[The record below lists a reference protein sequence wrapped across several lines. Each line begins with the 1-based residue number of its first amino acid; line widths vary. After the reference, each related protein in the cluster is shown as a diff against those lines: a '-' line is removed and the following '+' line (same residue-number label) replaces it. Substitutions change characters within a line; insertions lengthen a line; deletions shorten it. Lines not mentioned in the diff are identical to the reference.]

1 MESSH
6 SYRPEGLSGAW
17 EQPRVPSRALVRVA
31 VALLLLVVFATLTHS
46 RLGPPIDLRFGV
58 IVLLG
63 AGLYLPALIESERR
77 VALWFALFVTPAAWV
92 SFVVFTP
99 GGPLELIAGVC
110 CVAGGLLLGVR
121 TLVPDRPRAVKVL
134 TVVAISVVV
143 AGVGLNYTFLAT
155 VFAAA
160 EMVA

>member
-1 MESSH
+1 MQSSH

-17 EQPRVPSRALVRVA
+17 EQQRIPSRVLVRVA
-31 VALLLLVVFATLTHS
+31 VALVLLVVFAALTHS
-46 RLGPPIDLRFGV
+46 RLGPPANLRFAV
-58 IVLLG
+58 IALLG
-63 AGLYLPALIESERR
+63 AGLYLPALIESEHR

-110 CVAGGLLLGVR
+110 CVASGLLLGLR
-121 TLVPDRPRAVKVL
+121 ALVSGKPRVVKSL
-134 TVVAISVVV
+134 TVVAIALVVG
-143 AGVGLNYTFLAT
+143 GVGFYYTFLAT
-155 VFAAA
+155 VFTAA